1 MKVRLALV
9 AALILVLVGVVGLSE
24 QRTYN
29 EIIGDAESIVIS
41 GSLNFYSSST
51 PSINNPTYEGVVM
64 CDEVLVIEVYFNHAV
79 TLTLNATAFIGDKKT
94 LPTKYGVVGS
104 GLAGCNPL
112 QPKWFGP
119 GSVVVGDWTEPDNF
133 NNWTS
138 GDLTWVNAPIV
149 DYAWNLVRDGGYPD
163 GKKYINA
170 KVRVTRDGY
179 ADPAGTY
186 TATIT
191 VTVN

>member
-29 EIIGDAESIVIS
+29 EIIGDAESVVIS

-94 LPTKYGVVGS
+94 LPTEYGVVGS
-104 GLAGCNPL
+104 GLAGCDPL
-112 QPKWFGP
+112 SPRWFGP
-119 GSVVVGDWTEPDNF
+119 GNVDLCEWIEGTNFSDWTGP
-133 NNWTS
+133 
-138 GDLTWVNAPIV
+138 LTWVTTPITN
-149 DYAWNLVRDGGYPD
+149 YAWNLVRDGGYPD